1 MKRLYRTY
9 HQLFI
14 IACFGMI
21 ITGCGFHLRGQGPNV
36 SGANIENSRVYLAA
50 TQKDGLLHRQILRD
64 LQFSEAQ
71 LVDDPEKSDWHIIVL
86 SAKTEKKTVGID
98 SSGRSNEYEIII
110 VVEYIVDS
118 TKNLKQISQADKDEK
133 SNEIKNRFLTSHR
146 NFYFDNNDP
155 IGKRNEEKILQ
166 DSMREDI
173 SRQLISIL
181 SSSIANQ

>member
-1 MKRLYRTY
+1 MKIKLIIIISLGCL
-9 HQLFI
+9 LF
-14 IACFGMI
+14 
-21 ITGCGFHLRGQGPNV
+21 GCGFHLRGQGPNV

-50 TQKDGLLHRQILRD
+50 TQNDGLLHRQILRD

-71 LVDDPEKSDWHIIVL
+71 LIDDPEKADWHIIVL
-86 SAKTEKKTVGID
+86 SAKTEKKSVGID
-98 SSGRSNEYEIII
+98 SSGRSNEYEIMI

-118 TKNLKQISQADKDEK
+118 TKNLKQISQADKDET

-166 DSMREDI
+166 DSMRKDI
-173 SRQLISIL
+173 SRQLVSVL